1 MRSGHGRNGLDT
13 LSRMAAYVAVVD
25 AGGFSA
31 AGRKEGRSK
40 AILSK
45 YVAELEDRLGARLL
59 NRTTRTLSLTEAGQA
74 YYREAVEIL
83 QRISDLESSV
93 QDTHLEVRGLLRV
106 AGPRTL
112 GDGPIMAA
120 IMAFVRD
127 SSQIRLDLHLED
139 RFVDLVEE
147 GFDVAI
153 RVSKLTDSSLI
164 ARKLAPLRMVI
175 VASPGRI
182 AASGWPVRP
191 DELAQLPCVIDSNAR
206 WRSNWGFVVDGV
218 NHTVPVTG
226 PVEANS
232 PLAVKMAA
240 LEGIGYAMLPY
251 AVAREEIISGALE
264 VLLDEFAFDDAAIYA
279 VYPHRRHLSAKVRAF
294 VDHLAAWF
302 AQPENLKAI
311 TG

>member
-164 ARKLAPLRMVI
+164 ARKLAPLRMVV

>member
-164 ARKLAPLRMVI
+164 ARKLAPLRMVV

-182 AASGWPVRP
+182 AASGRPVRP

-251 AVAREEIISGALE
+251 AVAREEITSGALE

>member
-1 MRSGHGRNGLDT
+1 MHGEHGRNGLDT
-13 LSRMAAYVAVVD
+13 LSRMSAYVAVVD

-83 QRISDLESSV
+83 QRITELEASV
-93 QDTHLEVRGLLRV
+93 QDAHLEVRGVLRV

-112 GDGPIMAA
+112 GEGPIMAA

-127 SSQIRLDLHLED
+127 SAQIKLDLHLED

-147 GFDVAI
+147 GFDVAV
-153 RVSKLTDSSLI
+153 RVSELADSSLI
-164 ARKLAPLRMVI
+164 ARKLAPLRMV
-175 VASPGRI
+175 VAASPGRI
-182 AASGWPVRP
+182 AASGRPTHP
-191 DELAQLPCVIDSNAR
+191 DELSDLPCVIDSNAR
-206 WRSNWGFVVDGV
+206 WRANWGFVVDGV
-218 NHTVPVTG
+218 RRTVPVTG
-226 PVEANS
+226 RVEANS

-251 AVAREEIISGALE
+251 AVAREEILGGALE
-264 VLLDEFAFDDAAIYA
+264 IVLDDFVCDGAAIYA
-279 VYPHRRHLSAKVRAF
+279 VYPHRRHLSAKVRSF

-302 AQPENLKAI
+302 AEPANLEAI
-311 TG
+311 GG

>member
-112 GDGPIMAA
+112 GDGPIMEA

-164 ARKLAPLRMVI
+164 ARKLAPLRMVV

-182 AASGWPVRP
+182 AASGRPVRP

-251 AVAREEIISGALE
+251 AVAREEITSGALE